1 MRILNMQ
8 VSKNAIF
15 VAAGAVLLGTSV
27 ALSSAGAVF
36 GANAQ
41 PAGYSSGPFSKKNCN
56 TGGYCLTEAN
66 KGSGGGISVSNNSST
81 DAAIGATNNNSTAI
95 YADSYNGAAVI
106 GLGRSQEGV
115 IAQSNGTSENSAALE
130 SQGSASG
137 TNLFYAYNNANESD
151 CLIDAFAD
159 LSCSGIIGQV
169 QRNTNGQRVVA
180 YTSESASA
188 TIEDVGTARMY
199 GGVANVQLDPAFA
212 SVIDHKWYYVF
223 LTPLGDTRGLYVS
236 VKTASGFQARETE
249 RGRGSLEF
257 DYRIVAH
264 PLGARYARLPAART
278 IVRR

>member
-1 MRILNMQ
+1 MQ

-15 VAAGAVLLGTSV
+15 VAAGGLLLGSSLV
-27 ALSSAGAVF
+27 LSSAGAVF

-41 PAGYSSGPFSKKNCN
+41 SVSNPSSQFSKKNCD
-56 TGGYCLTEAN
+56 TSGYCLTEAN
-66 KGSGGGISVSNNSST
+66 KGSGGGITVSNNSST
-81 DAAIGATNNNSTAI
+81 EAAIGATNNNSTAI

-115 IAQSNGTSENSAALE
+115 IAQSNGNSESSAALE
-130 SQGSASG
+130 SQGSAAG
-137 TNLFYAYNNANESD
+137 TNLFYATNSANNSD

-159 LSCSGIIGQV
+159 LSCTGIIGAV
-169 QRNTNGQRVVA
+169 QRNSSGQRVVA

-188 TIEDVGTARMY
+188 TIEDVGTARMS
-199 GGVANVQLDPAFA
+199 GGVANVQIEPAFA

-236 VKTASGFQARETE
+236 VKTAAAFQVRETE

-264 PLGARYARLPAART
+264 PLGAKYARLPPAQTIAR
-278 IVRR
+278 R